1 MLRSV
6 LVCVTAL
13 TACTLG
19 ASPLGDLP
27 GDQDSSMTTAAQTT
41 KSGPT
46 TTTNPTEG
54 DPGSTGPGMPGTTST
69 GSSSSSSSSGGDDTG
84 EPTGSAWEQYCEYI
98 NTHGGE
104 CDPNVDMA
112 PDLGYP
118 GSGFIVHEWGTDTI
132 VVGSNGHPQRGL
144 HHEEEDLP
152 AFVYDRVGAGQ
163 LEGST
168 AVIVKMETPVTYFY
182 SDAPLG
188 AKVSVGFPEG
198 VFTQWY
204 PAVSQ
209 FTPAITAPGAIAK
222 HVVYDDPVLNP
233 AFPFLGDECRTKY
246 ADITGGLLDWGTV
259 EILGRGVDASV
270 PDAPLADFTWS
281 HARAVDAN
289 LLKISGVPGA
299 AVPQHERFLFY
310 RGLGNFPLP
319 LTITASEGPALAV
332 ANNSATA
339 VGRVFVV
346 HVDSERGAFLE
357 WKDGLKNGAS
367 LGTDAPSLAPAPPLD
382 LYAAAL
388 AERVTDALD
397 ATGLYHDEAVAMV
410 ETWKRQWF
418 STPGLRVLYLVPQ
431 PWTEASIPLTVEPA
445 PQSTTRVMMIRTEV
459 ITVEQELVDVDAA
472 GELADLDDPAM
483 VAAGKQHFLDLGRFA
498 EPRLRRASALL
509 GDPAYLVDFLAMI
522 LHADTRVAAGE

>member
-1 MLRSV
+1 MSRSA

-27 GDQDSSMTTAAQTT
+27 GDDGGASTITAQTT
-41 KSGPT
+41 KIEATTTSTPTDGSSGP
-46 TTTNPTEG
+46 G
-54 DPGSTGPGMPGTTST
+54 ST
-69 GSSSSSSSSGGDDTG
+69 GSSSSSSGDDTG
-84 EPTGSAWEQYCEYI
+84 GPTGSAWQQYCDYI

-104 CDPNVDMA
+104 CDPNVDVS

-118 GSGFIVHEWGTDTI
+118 GRGFIVHEWGTDTI
-132 VVGSNGHPQRGL
+132 VVGSNGMPQRGL

-152 AFVYDRVGAGQ
+152 AFIYDRMGAGA

-168 AVIVKMETPVTYFY
+168 SVIVKMETPVTYFY
-182 SDAPLG
+182 SDVSRS

-204 PAVSQ
+204 PAVDR
-209 FTPAITAPGAIAK
+209 FEPFITAPGAIAK
-222 HVVYDDPVLNP
+222 HFDYDDPVLNP
-233 AFPFLGDECRTKY
+233 YFPFLDDACRTKY

-259 EILGRGVDASV
+259 EILARGVDAPV

-289 LLKISGVPGA
+289 LLEVSGVPGA
-299 AVPQHERFLFY
+299 ASPQHERFLFY

-332 ANNSATA
+332 ANNSDTA
-339 VGRVFVV
+339 VGRLFVV
-346 HVDSERGAFLE
+346 HVDGDRGAFVE
-357 WKDGLKNGAS
+357 WKDGINSGAA
-367 LGTDAPSLAPAPPLD
+367 LDTGAPSLASAPPLD

-388 AERVTDALD
+388 AERVTEALD

-410 ETWKRQWF
+410 ETWDRQWF
-418 STPGLRVLYLVPQ
+418 RTPGLRVLYLVPQ
-431 PWTEASIPLTVEPA
+431 PWTDASIPLIVEPA
-445 PQSTTRVMMIRTEV
+445 PETTTRVMMIRSEV

-472 GELADLDDPAM
+472 GKLADPNDPAM

-509 GDPAYLVDFLAMI
+509 GDPAYLVNFLAQV